1 MVQRPIRG
9 SNRQP
14 GRWIGRIAALA
25 LIALVAASLPAPVQ
39 TALAATAVEA
49 ETELETLRFGR
60 GDSLSLLLSRAGVGA
75 VDADRISKA
84 IQKRTN
90 LRRIGI
96 GREVRLLFRADGEG
110 RRIPVAI
117 SVETGKD
124 RYVEA
129 TRGAKGRYAAH
140 RTRVPLTR
148 PVPLTE
154 VVLGHD
160 GQRVTVRRNDTLGGI
175 LHRHGVD
182 GAAVD
187 AVARALRG
195 SFDPRD
201 LMPGHAVTIVAGRDA
216 GGTPVLNAI
225 ALHLDDDEA
234 VAVVRGESGRFA
246 AQRTTGTALRT
257 MALAPASRPTSGD
270 TVTPP
275 RKPEAKVA
283 EAAPADADQPPAAAV
298 ATAAPADADQPPAA
312 DEAYEGPE
320 HPVEPAL
327 VELRRT
333 LRAGSTL
340 MDLLLGADVRRPEAD
355 ALVQSLRR
363 VFNPRR
369 LPAGI
374 TVRVMKR
381 PVPGFE
387 PRIAWLDI
395 ELPKG
400 RRILVE
406 REDKGRFSSRITNQ
420 PPPQPPAQ
428 PRAVAD
434 AAAADPAAGDPAAS
448 AEPVAAEALPP
459 SATRVT
465 VRAGDTLMAILRR
478 HGIDRVEAD
487 RAIQAA
493 RDLFNLRRLRIGQEI
508 TLVTGTDET
517 GADTL
522 KAIALH
528 IGDDRY
534 VKVSRAADNHFE
546 AERVDRLAF
555 VAAPLERNAAASTT
569 PDVVLRPDR
578 AAAADRGHVMSAA
591 FVAAAAPFTASLPGL
606 EPQGAADPH
615 NGAVNGV
622 ASRTVNGA
630 SIGTLDGIAD
640 AALEPDDGLVRKT
653 VVIGRGDTLSVA
665 LTRAGGT
672 RAESEAAI
680 VAFRKVHN
688 PRRLRV
694 GQTLSLAFDPADESS
709 GAARLASLALD
720 VAADRDVVVTRGDDG
735 IFVPSV
741 VDRPLERILRR
752 TVGTIDSNLYD
763 AAIAAG
769 MPNQVLMEM
778 VHIFSFDV
786 DFQREIQHGDRFE
799 VLYEAV
805 FNKAGEFVE
814 NGPILYAH
822 LEVGGRDV
830 ELFRFQPDEGPADY
844 LDAKGASVRKA
855 LMRTPINGARL
866 SSGYGMRKH
875 PILGYNKKHLGV
887 DFAAPT
893 GTPIYAGGDGTI
905 TMIGR
910 HGNFGKYI
918 RIRHNGTYSTGYAHL
933 SGYAKGM
940 KKGKRVRQ
948 GQVIGYV
955 GSTGMS
961 TGPHLHYEV
970 MQGNKRI
977 NPMTLKLPSGRK
989 LKGQELAAFQQQVQ
1003 KITVLLA
1010 EVPAVTRV
1018 AQR

>member
-1 MVQRPIRG
+1 MVQGFIGNMDRR
-9 SNRQP
+9 NR
-14 GRWIGRIAALA
+14 RWIGRIAALA
-25 LIALVAASLPAPVQ
+25 LIAAVAATLPAPMQSAV
-39 TALAATAVEA
+39 AATAAQA
-49 ETELETLRFGR
+49 ETELETFRVGR
-60 GDSLSLLLSRAGVGA
+60 GDSLSLLLSRAGVRA

-84 IQKRTN
+84 IQKRTD
-90 LRRIGI
+90 LRRMKV

-110 RRIPVAI
+110 RRIPVAV
-117 SVETGKD
+117 SVQTGRD

-129 TRGAKGRYAAH
+129 TRRTNGRYTAD
-140 RTRVPLTR
+140 RTALPLTR

-154 VVLGHD
+154 VVLGHE
-160 GQRVTVRRNDTLGGI
+160 GYKVTVRRNDTLGGI
-175 LHRHGVD
+175 LGRHGVD

-187 AVARALRG
+187 AIVRALRS

-201 LMPGHAVTIVAGRDA
+201 LMPGHAVTIAAGRDA
-216 GGTPVLNAI
+216 AGAPVVNAI
-225 ALHLDDDEA
+225 ALHLDGDAA
-234 VAVVRGESGRFA
+234 VAVVRSESGGYA
-246 AQRTTGTALRT
+246 AQRTTSTALQ
-257 MALAPASRPTSGD
+257 AVQLAPAPAPAVEADLMPPT
-270 TVTPP
+270 
-275 RKPEAKVA
+275 KPVPAKAAA
-283 EAAPADADQPPAAAV
+283 EAEPADADPPST
-298 ATAAPADADQPPAA
+298 TAQV
-312 DEAYEGPE
+312 YEGPE
-320 HPVEPAL
+320 HPEEP
-327 VELRRT
+327 ELIEQRRT
-333 LRAGSTL
+333 LRKGSTL
-340 MDLLLGADVRRPEAD
+340 MDVLIAADVRRPEAD

-374 TVRVMKR
+374 TVRITKR

-406 REDKGRFSSRITNQ
+406 RGEKGRFSSRITRE
-420 PPPQPPAQ
+420 PPPPAR
-428 PRAVAD
+428 PRALAD
-434 AAAADPAAGDPAAS
+434 AAAADREAGDPAPIAR
-448 AEPVAAEALPP
+448 PAAPETLPP
-459 SATRVT
+459 SAIVIE
-465 VRAGDTLMAILRR
+465 VRSGDTLMAILRR
-478 HGIDRVEAD
+478 QGIDRVEAD

-493 RDLFNLRRLRIGQEI
+493 RSLFNLRRLKIGQEI

-522 KAIALH
+522 KTVALRV
-528 IGDDRY
+528 GDDRF
-534 VKVSRAADNHFE
+534 VKVSRTADNHFE
-546 AERVDRLAF
+546 AARVDRLMLLAP
-555 VAAPLERNAAASTT
+555 PLE
-569 PDVVLRPDR
+569 R
-578 AAAADRGHVMSAA
+578 AAAASHAPDAEGRGESIDVADRGNVMTAA
-591 FVAAAAPFTASLPGL
+591 FVAAAAPFTTVLPGL
-606 EPQGAADPH
+606 EPQGAADPQS
-615 NGAVNGV
+615 GAVDGVVNG
-622 ASRTVNGA
+622 TVNGA
-630 SIGTLDGIAD
+630 VVGALDDVSGAHLD
-640 AALEPDDGLVRKT
+640 PDDGLVRKT

-672 RAESEAAI
+672 RAEAEAAI

-694 GQTLSLAFDPADESS
+694 GQTLSLAFDPANESS
-709 GAARLASLALD
+709 GAPQLASLSLG
-720 VAADRDVVVTRGDDG
+720 VAADRDVVVMRGDDG
-735 IFVPSV
+735 IFLPSV
-741 VDRPLERILRR
+741 VDRPLERILQR

-763 AAIAAG
+763 TAIAAG

-778 VHIFSFDV
+778 VHVFSFDV
-786 DFQREIQHGDRFE
+786 DFQREIQRGDRFE

-814 NGPILYAH
+814 NGPILYAN
-822 LEVGGRDV
+822 LEVGDREV
-830 ELFRFQPDEGPADY
+830 ELFRYEPDEGPADY

-866 SSGYGMRKH
+866 SSGFGMRKH

-905 TMIGR
+905 TMLGW

-918 RIRHNGTYSTGYAHL
+918 RIRHNSTYSTGYAHL
-933 SGYAKGM
+933 NGYAKGM

-948 GQVIGYV
+948 GQVIAYV

-970 MQGNKRI
+970 MRGNNRI

-989 LKGQELAAFQQQVQ
+989 LKGRELAAFQQQVQ

>member
-1 MVQRPIRG
+1 MDRR
-9 SNRQP
+9 SR
-14 GRWIGRIAALA
+14 RWIGRIAALA
-25 LIALVAASLPAPVQ
+25 LIAAVVATLPAPMQ
-39 TALAATAVEA
+39 SAIAATAVEA
-49 ETELETLRFGR
+49 ETELETLQVGR
-60 GDSLSLLLSRAGVGA
+60 GDSLSLLLSRVGVRA

-84 IQKRTN
+84 IQKRTD
-90 LRRIGI
+90 LRRMKV

-110 RRIPVAI
+110 RRIPVAV
-117 SVETGKD
+117 SVQTGKN

-129 TRGAKGRYAAH
+129 TRRANGRYTAD
-140 RTRVPLTR
+140 RTALPLTR
-148 PVPLTE
+148 PVPLSE
-154 VVLGHD
+154 VVLGHE
-160 GQRVTVRRNDTLGGI
+160 GYKVTVRRNDTLGGI
-175 LHRHGVD
+175 LRRHGV
-182 GAAVD
+182 GGRAVD
-187 AVARALRG
+187 AIVRALRS

-201 LMPGHAVTIVAGRDA
+201 LMPGHAVTIAAGRDA
-216 GGTPVLNAI
+216 GGAPVVNAV
-225 ALHLDDDEA
+225 ALHLDGDNA
-234 VAVVRGESGRFA
+234 VAVVRADSGGFA
-246 AQRTTGTALRT
+246 AQRTTGTALR
-257 MALAPASRPTSGD
+257 AVQLAPAPAPAVEVGLMPPTKPAPAS
-270 TVTPP
+270 
-275 RKPEAKVA
+275 PEAD
-283 EAAPADADQPPAAAV
+283 PADAEQPS
-298 ATAAPADADQPPAA
+298 ATAQ
-312 DEAYEGPE
+312 AYEGPE
-320 HPVEPAL
+320 HPPKP
-327 VELRRT
+327 ELIEQRRT

-340 MDLLLGADVRRPEAD
+340 MDVLLDADVRRPEAD

-374 TVRVMKR
+374 TVRITKR

-395 ELPKG
+395 ELPKD

-406 REDKGRFSSRITNQ
+406 REDKGRFSSRITRE
-420 PPPQPPAQ
+420 PPPPAR

-434 AAAADPAAGDPAAS
+434 AAASERETVDPG
-448 AEPVAAEALPP
+448 PVARPVAPEPLPP
-459 SATRVT
+459 SATLIE
-465 VRAGDTLMAILRR
+465 VRSGDTLMAILRR
-478 HGIDRVEAD
+478 QGIDRVEAD

-493 RDLFNLRRLRIGQEI
+493 RSLFNLRRLRIGQEI

-522 KAIALH
+522 KAVALRV
-528 IGDDRY
+528 GDDRF
-534 VKVSRAADNHFE
+534 VKVSRTADNHFE
-546 AERVDRLAF
+546 AERVDRLTLLAP
-555 VAAPLERNAAASTT
+555 PLERAAAASHA
-569 PDVVLRPDR
+569 PDAEGRREPVDV
-578 AAAADRGHVMSAA
+578 ADRGHVMTAA
-591 FVAAAAPFTASLPGL
+591 FVAAAAPFTTVLPGL
-606 EPQGAADPH
+606 EPQGAADPQS
-615 NGAVNGV
+615 GAVNGV
-622 ASRTVNGA
+622 INGTVNGA
-630 SIGTLDGIAD
+630 VIGALDDVAGIHLD
-640 AALEPDDGLVRKT
+640 PDDGLVRKT

-672 RAESEAAI
+672 RAEAEAAI

-694 GQTLSLAFDPADESS
+694 GQTLSLAFDPANESS
-709 GAARLASLALD
+709 GAPQLASLSLG
-720 VAADRDVVVTRGDDG
+720 VAPDRDVVVMRGDDG
-735 IFVPSV
+735 IFLPSV
-741 VDRPLERILRR
+741 VDRPLERILQR

-786 DFQREIQHGDRFE
+786 DFQREIQRGDHFE

-814 NGPILYAH
+814 NGPILYAN
-822 LEVGGRDV
+822 LEVGDREV
-830 ELFRFQPDEGPADY
+830 ELFRYEPAEGPADY

-866 SSGYGMRKH
+866 SSGYGMRRH

-887 DFAAPT
+887 DFAAPV

-905 TMIGR
+905 SMIGW
-910 HGNFGKYI
+910 HGNYGKYI
-918 RIRHNGTYSTGYAHL
+918 RVRHNSTYSTGYAHL
-933 SGYAKGM
+933 NGYAKGM

-948 GQVIGYV
+948 GQVIAYV
-955 GSTGMS
+955 GNTGMS

-970 MQGNKRI
+970 MRGNKRI

-989 LKGQELAAFQQQVQ
+989 LKGQELAAFRQQVQ

>member
-1 MVQRPIRG
+1 M
-9 SNRQP
+9 
-14 GRWIGRIAALA
+14 ALA
-25 LIALVAASLPAPVQ
+25 LIAVLAASLSAPMQ
-39 TALAATAVEA
+39 TALAATATEV
-49 ETELETLRFGR
+49 ETELQTLHFGR
-60 GDSLSLLLSRAGVGA
+60 GDSLSTLLTRAGVRA
-75 VDADRISKA
+75 VDTDRISKA

-90 LRRIGI
+90 LRRMSV
-96 GREVRLLFRADGEG
+96 GREVRILFRVEGEG
-110 RRIPVAI
+110 RRIPVAV
-117 SVETGKD
+117 SVETGKN

-129 TRGAKGRYAAH
+129 ARGAKGRYTAE
-140 RTRVPLTR
+140 RTRAPLAR

-154 VVLGHD
+154 LVLGHD
-160 GQRVTVRRNDTLGGI
+160 GLRVTVRRNDTLGGI
-175 LHRHGVD
+175 LRRHGVD
-182 GAAVD
+182 GRTVD
-187 AVARALRG
+187 DVVRALRG

-201 LMPGHAVTIVAGRDA
+201 LMPGHAVTIAAGRDA
-216 GGTPVLNAI
+216 GGRSVLNAI
-225 ALHLDDDEA
+225 ALHLDGDEA
-234 VAVVRGESGRFA
+234 VVVVRTEGGEFA

-257 MALAPASRPTSGD
+257 AALAPAPAPAPAAGD
-270 TVTPP
+270 TATPP
-275 RKPEAKVA
+275 RKPVA
-283 EAAPADADQPPAAAV
+283 GSVETAPVPATATVTAPVTAAAPADAVQSPV
-298 ATAAPADADQPPAA
+298 AT
-312 DEAYEGPE
+312 EAYEGPE
-320 HPVEPAL
+320 HPVEPEL

-333 LRAGSTL
+333 LRSGTTL
-340 MDLLLGADVRRPEAD
+340 MDLLIDADVRRPEAD

-374 TVRVMKR
+374 TVRITKQ
-381 PVPGFE
+381 PVQGFE

-406 REDKGRFSSRITNQ
+406 REEKGRFSSRMTNE
-420 PPPQPPAQ
+420 PPPLPAR
-428 PRAVAD
+428 PRPVAD
-434 AAAADPAAGDPAAS
+434 AIAADRADDEPAARAAPAAPS
-448 AEPVAAEALPP
+448 APTP
-459 SATRVT
+459 SATLIEVSE
-465 VRAGDTLMAILRR
+465 GDTLMAILRR
-478 HGIDRVEAD
+478 QGIDRVEAD

-493 RDLFNLRRLRIGQEI
+493 RSLFNLRRLKIGQEI

-522 KAIALH
+522 KAVALRV
-528 IGDDRY
+528 GDNRY

-546 AERVDRLAF
+546 AERVERLAF
-555 VAAPLERNAAASTT
+555 VAAPLERNAAASTA
-569 PDVVLRPDR
+569 PDAAPR
-578 AAAADRGHVMSAA
+578 APRADAPAGGNVMNAA
-591 FVAAAAPFTASLPGL
+591 FVAAAAPFTTVPPGL

-615 NGAVNGV
+615 IGAVNGV
-622 ASRTVNGA
+622 VNGTVNGSA
-630 SIGTLDGIAD
+630 IGALDDGAH
-640 AALEPDDGLVRKT
+640 LEPDDGLVRKKM
-653 VVIGRGDTLSVA
+653 VIGRGDTLSVA

-672 RAESEAAI
+672 REEAEAAI

-694 GQTLSLAFDPADESS
+694 GQTLSLAFDPADGS
-709 GAARLASLALD
+709 GAAPRLASLALG
-720 VAADRDVVVTRGDDG
+720 VAADRDVVVERGDDG
-735 IFVPSV
+735 SFTSSV
-741 VDRPLERILRR
+741 VDRPLERILHR
-752 TVGTIDSNLYD
+752 TIGTIDSSLYN
-763 AAIAAG
+763 AAIDAG

-786 DFQREIQHGDRFE
+786 DFQHDIQPGDHFE
-799 VLYEAV
+799 VLYESV

-822 LEVGGRDV
+822 LEVGARDV
-830 ELFRFQPDEGPADY
+830 ELFRFEPAEGPADY
-844 LDAKGASVRKA
+844 LDAKGASARKA

-905 TMIGR
+905 SMIGR
-910 HGNFGKYI
+910 YGNYGKYI

-940 KKGKRVRQ
+940 KRGKRVRQ

-989 LKGQELAAFQQQVQ
+989 LKGQELAAFQRQVQ

-1010 EVPAVTRV
+1010 EVPTVTQV

>member
-1 MVQRPIRG
+1 MDRR
-9 SNRQP
+9 NR
-14 GRWIGRIAALA
+14 RWIGRIAALA
-25 LIALVAASLPAPVQ
+25 LIAAVAAALLAPMQ
-39 TALAATAVEA
+39 SAIAATAIEA
-49 ETELETLRFGR
+49 ETELETVRVGR
-60 GDSLSLLLSRAGVGA
+60 GDSLSLLLSRAGVRA
-75 VDADRISKA
+75 VDVDRISKA
-84 IQKRTN
+84 IQKRTD
-90 LRRIGI
+90 LRRMKV
-96 GREVRLLFRADGEG
+96 GREVRLLFRAEGEG
-110 RRIPVAI
+110 RRIPVAV
-117 SVETGKD
+117 SVQTGEN

-129 TRGAKGRYAAH
+129 TRRANGRYTAD
-140 RTRVPLTR
+140 RTALPLTR

-160 GQRVTVRRNDTLGGI
+160 GYKVTVRRNDTLGGI
-175 LHRHGVD
+175 LRRHGV
-182 GAAVD
+182 GGRAVD
-187 AVARALRG
+187 AIVRALRS

-201 LMPGHAVTIVAGRDA
+201 LMPGHAVTIAAGQDA
-216 GGTPVLNAI
+216 GGASVVNAV
-225 ALHLDDDEA
+225 ALHLDGDNA
-234 VAVVRGESGRFA
+234 VAVVRTDNGGFA
-246 AQRTTGTALRT
+246 AQRTTGTALR
-257 MALAPASRPTSGD
+257 AAQLAPAPAPAVEVGL
-270 TVTPP
+270 TPP
-275 RKPEAKVA
+275 TKPAPATA
-283 EAAPADADQPPAAAV
+283 EADPADADQPS
-298 ATAAPADADQPPAA
+298 ATAQT
-312 DEAYEGPE
+312 YEGPE
-320 HPVEPAL
+320 HPVEP
-327 VELRRT
+327 ELIEQRRT

-340 MDLLLGADVRRPEAD
+340 MDVLIAADVRRPEAD

-374 TVRVMKR
+374 TVRITKR

-406 REDKGRFSSRITNQ
+406 RGEKGRFSSRITRE
-420 PPPQPPAQ
+420 PPPAAR
-428 PRAVAD
+428 PRALAD
-434 AAAADPAAGDPAAS
+434 AAPADREADDPAPIARPAVP
-448 AEPVAAEALPP
+448 EPLPP
-459 SATRVT
+459 SATLIE
-465 VRAGDTLMAILRR
+465 VRSGDTLMAILRR
-478 HGIDRVEAD
+478 QGIDRVEAD

-493 RDLFNLRRLRIGQEI
+493 RSLFNLRRLKIGQEI

-522 KAIALH
+522 KAVALRV
-528 IGDDRY
+528 GDDRF
-534 VKVSRAADNHFE
+534 VKVSRTADNHFE
-546 AERVDRLAF
+546 AERVDRLTLLAP
-555 VAAPLERNAAASTT
+555 PLERAAAASHA
-569 PDVVLRPDR
+569 PDADGRREPVDV
-578 AAAADRGHVMSAA
+578 ADRGHVMTAA
-591 FVAAAAPFTASLPGL
+591 FVAAAAPFTTVLAGL
-606 EPQGAADPH
+606 EPQGAADPQS
-615 NGAVNGV
+615 GAVNGV
-622 ASRTVNGA
+622 VNGTVNGA
-630 SIGTLDGIAD
+630 VIGALDDVAGIQLD
-640 AALEPDDGLVRKT
+640 PDDGLVRKT

-672 RAESEAAI
+672 RAEAEAAI

-694 GQTLSLAFDPADESS
+694 GQTLSLAFDPANESS
-709 GAARLASLALD
+709 GAPQLASLSLG
-720 VAADRDVVVTRGDDG
+720 VAPDRDVVVMRGDDG
-735 IFVPSV
+735 IFLPSV
-741 VDRPLERILRR
+741 VDRPLERILQR

-814 NGPILYAH
+814 NGPILYAN
-822 LEVGGRDV
+822 LEVGDREV
-830 ELFRFQPDEGPADY
+830 ELFRYEPAEGPADY

-866 SSGYGMRKH
+866 SSGYGMRRH

-887 DFAAPT
+887 DFAAPV

-905 TMIGR
+905 SMIGW

-918 RIRHNGTYSTGYAHL
+918 RVRHNSTYSTGYAHL
-933 SGYAKGM
+933 NGYAKGM

-948 GQVIGYV
+948 GQVIAYV
-955 GSTGMS
+955 GNTGMS

-970 MQGNKRI
+970 MRGNKRI

-989 LKGQELAAFQQQVQ
+989 LKGQELAAFRQQVQ